1 MTERWKDVEPILD
14 AALAREPHERAA
26 FIAEACASD
35 DELRGQVES
44 LLAQEAAADGLL
56 STPGFV
62 LEAESFEPQAFIGRV
77 IGPYTIHALL
87 GAGGMGDVY
96 RARDVQLDRD
106 VAIKILPSAFTN
118 DSDRLA
124 RFAREAKI
132 LAALN
137 HPHIAAIYSLEY
149 LDGVPVLV
157 LELVEGPTVAERLID
172 GPLPLTD
179 AIGIALQIAEAL
191 EAAHDQDIIHRD
203 LKPANIKVTQTR
215 WVKVL
220 DFGLAKSLQHQ
231 ESHEVSGAGDSPL
244 TTSSPGALLGTAAY
258 MSPEQASGQVVDAR
272 SDLFSLGA
280 VLYEMLTGGPAFSGE
295 TLQQVLTAIL
305 TEQPLSPRTIHR
317 AIPPAID
324 RLVMRL
330 LAKDRAA
337 RYQTAHDV
345 RVELQR
351 LARDLEPGSHGA
363 RRRWLEWSA
372 AAALLVALGAVGWIS
387 WRARSG
393 VAPVERAYTQIT
405 HFADAATWPA
415 LSSDGRLLT
424 FIRGASTFVGPG
436 QIYIKALP
444 DGEPVPLTSDELNKM
459 SPVFSPDASRIAYTA
474 STSNFVWDT
483 WIVGVRDREPMF
495 WFRNASGL
503 SWLSDR
509 RLVFSEITKGLHM
522 KVVTATE
529 GRDGVRPVYA
539 PSSEQGMAHRSSV
552 SPDGAWLLIAEMEA
566 AVWQPCRLVPID
578 GGSGG
583 RHVGPDG
590 QCTSAAWSPDGTWM
604 YFSSNSSGSFH
615 IWRQRFPDGAPE
627 QITDGP
633 TEEEGI
639 APDPDGRSL
648 LTSVGSRQ
656 SSIWIHDE
664 RGEREISREGYAFIP
679 RTPNG
684 GTSQPLSADG
694 RFVYYLVR
702 QGAVRFRGPLGER
715 VGELWAADVATGA
728 SKLIVT
734 GRNVIGYDSSH
745 DGTQL
750 AFAALNDRGV
760 PHVWLMRLDRADEP
774 RQISTFEMDS
784 PRFTRTGDVLCR
796 GRENG
801 QMFVYRLRPGG
812 APEKLLNQPVAFFLT
827 VSPDGDWIIAK
838 VQQDPGRSGS
848 LINKAFRTSGAGR
861 PITLCHRCEID
872 WASNGRSLVVR
883 FLGGDASS
891 AETLIMP
898 LGPGGAMPA
907 FPAEGF
913 QSKADLAGLSVAH
926 AANGWA
932 YPIGTGSTYV
942 FARAST
948 RRNIYRIALR

>member
-1 MTERWKDVEPILD
+1 MTERWKEVEPILD
-14 AALAREPHERAA
+14 AALARAPHERAA
-26 FIAEACASD
+26 FIAQACARD
-35 DELRGQVES
+35 DELRRQVES
-44 LLAQEAAADGLL
+44 LLAQEAAADLL

-87 GAGGMGDVY
+87 GVGGMGEVY
-96 RARDVQLDRD
+96 RARDGQLDRD

-137 HPHIAAIYSLEY
+137 HPHIAAIYGLEY
-149 LDGVPVLV
+149 LDSMPVLV
-157 LELVEGPTVAERLID
+157 LELVKGPTVAERLID
-172 GPLPLTD
+172 GPLPLMD

-191 EAAHDQDIIHRD
+191 EAAHGQDIIHRD
-203 LKPANIKVTQTR
+203 LKPANIKVTQTGS
-215 WVKVL
+215 VKVL

-231 ESHEVSGAGDSPL
+231 ESREVSSAGGSPL

-258 MSPEQASGQVVDAR
+258 MSPEQARGEVVDAR
-272 SDLFSLGA
+272 SDLFSFGA
-280 VLYEMLTGGPAFSGE
+280 VLYEMLTGQPAFTGE
-295 TLQQVLTAIL
+295 TLRQVLTAIL
-305 TEQPLSPRTIHR
+305 TQQPLSPRTIR
-317 AIPPAID
+317 RGIPPAID

-330 LAKDRAA
+330 LAKDRAG
-337 RYQTAHDV
+337 RYQSAHDL

-351 LARDLEPGSHGA
+351 LARDLEPGSRGA
-363 RRRWLEWSA
+363 QRRWLEWSA
-372 AAALLVALGAVGWIS
+372 AAALLVALVAVGWIS

-393 VAPVERAYTQIT
+393 VALDPEYTQIT
-405 HFADAATWPA
+405 HFADSATWPA

-424 FIRGASTFVGPG
+424 FIRGASTFIGPG
-436 QIYIKALP
+436 QIYVKALP
-444 DGEPVPLTSDELNKM
+444 DGEPVPLTSDDLNKM
-459 SPVFSPDASRIAYTA
+459 SPVFSPDGSRIAYTA
-474 STSNFVWDT
+474 STGHFVWDT
-483 WIVGVRDREPMF
+483 WMVGVSNRAPMF
-495 WFRNASGL
+495 WLRNASGL

-522 KVVTATE
+522 KVVTTTE
-529 GRDGVRPVYA
+529 GRGDVHQVYA
-539 PSSEQGMAHRSSV
+539 PSGEQGMAHRSSV

-566 AVWQPCRLVPID
+566 QVWQPCRLVPID
-578 GGSGG
+578 GSSSG
-583 RHVGPDG
+583 RRVGPDG
-590 QCTSAAWSPDGTWM
+590 QCRSAAWSPDGKWM
-604 YFSSNSSGSFH
+604 YFSSNSGGSFH
-615 IWRQRFPDGAPE
+615 IWRQRFPEGAPE

-648 LTSVGSRQ
+648 LTSVGSRH

-679 RTPNG
+679 KTPNG

-694 RFVYYLVR
+694 RLVYYLVR
-702 QGAVRFRGPLGER
+702 QGVVRFGVGDER
-715 VGELWAADVATGA
+715 AGELWAADVATGT
-728 SKLIVT
+728 SKPVVT

-750 AFAALNDRGV
+750 AFAALDDRGV
-760 PHVWLMRLDRADEP
+760 SHVWLMRLDRADEP
-774 RQISTFEMDS
+774 RQISPLEMDS
-784 PRFTRTGDVLCR
+784 PRFNRAGDVFCR

-801 QMFVYRLRPGG
+801 QMFVYRVRPGG

-838 VQQDPGRSGS
+838 VQQEDPGRSGS
-848 LINKAFRTSGAGR
+848 LINKAFRTSGTER
-861 PITLCHRCEID
+861 PVTLCHGCEID
-872 WASNGRSLVVR
+872 WTSNGRSLAVR
-883 FLGGDASS
+883 FLGRDASP

-926 AANGWA
+926 AMKGWA
-932 YPIGTGSTYV
+932 FPIGTGSTYV
-942 FARAST
+942 FARASIQ
-948 RRNIYRIALR
+948 RNIYRIALR

>member
-14 AALAREPHERAA
+14 AALAREPHERAP
-26 FIAEACASD
+26 FIAQACASD

-62 LEAESFEPQAFIGRV
+62 LEGESFEPQAFIGRV

-87 GAGGMGDVY
+87 GVGGMGEVY
-96 RARDVQLDRD
+96 RARDGQLDRD
-106 VAIKILPSAFTN
+106 VALKLLPSAFTN
-118 DSDRLA
+118 EPDRLV
-124 RFAREAKI
+124 RFGREAKI
-132 LAALN
+132 LATLN
-137 HPHIAAIYSLEY
+137 HPHIAAIYGLEY
-149 LDGVPVLV
+149 LDGAPVLV
-157 LELVEGPTVAERLID
+157 LELVEGPTVAERLVE

-179 AIGIALQIAEAL
+179 AIGIALQITEAL
-191 EAAHDQDIIHRD
+191 EAAHGQDIIHRD
-203 LKPANIKVTQTR
+203 LKPANIKVTQTGS
-215 WVKVL
+215 VKVL

-231 ESHEVSGAGDSPL
+231 ESREGSHAADSPL

-280 VLYEMLTGGPAFSGE
+280 VLYEMLTGQPAFSGE

-305 TEQPLSPRTIHR
+305 TEQPLSPRNVHR
-317 AIPPAID
+317 AIPPVVD

-330 LAKDRAA
+330 LAKERAA

-351 LARDLEPGSHGA
+351 LARDLDPDSHGA
-363 RRRWLEWSA
+363 RRRGLQWSA
-372 AAALLVALGAVGWIS
+372 AAALMVALAAIGWIS
-387 WRARSG
+387 SRARSG
-393 VAPVERAYTQIT
+393 GTAVEYTQIT
-405 HFADAATWPA
+405 HFADSATWPA

-444 DGEPVPLTSDELNKM
+444 DGEPVALTSDDLKKM
-459 SPVFSPDASRIAYTA
+459 SPMFSPDGSRIAYTA

-483 WIVGVRDREPMF
+483 WIVGVGARAPTF
-495 WFRNASGL
+495 WLRNASGL
-503 SWLSDR
+503 SWLTDR
-509 RLVFSEITKGLHM
+509 RLVFSEITNGLHM
-522 KVVTATE
+522 KVVTANEE
-529 GRDGVRPVYA
+529 GDLVRPVYV

-566 AVWQPCRLVPID
+566 AVWQPCRLVPTD
-578 GGSGG
+578 GSSIG
-583 RHVGPDG
+583 RRVGPAG
-590 QCTSAAWSPDGTWM
+590 QCTSAAWSPDGKWM
-604 YFSSNSSGSFH
+604 YFSSNSKGSFH

-648 LTSVGSRQ
+648 LTSVGSRH

-679 RTPNG
+679 KTPNG
-684 GTSQPLSADG
+684 GTSQPVSADG
-694 RFVYYLVR
+694 RLVYYLVR
-702 QGAVRFRGPLGER
+702 QGAVRFGGVGER
-715 VGELWAADVATGA
+715 AGELWAADVTTGA
-728 SKLIVT
+728 SKPIVT
-734 GRNVIGYDSSH
+734 GRNVIGYDSSP

-750 AFAALNDRGV
+750 AFAALDDHGV
-760 PHVWLMRLDRADEP
+760 SHVWLMRLDRADEP
-774 RQISTFEMDS
+774 RQISTLEMDS
-784 PRFTRTGDVLCR
+784 PRFTRAGDVFCR

-801 QMFVYRLRPGG
+801 QTFVYRLRPGR

-827 VSPDGDWIIAK
+827 VSPDGDWIVAK
-838 VQQDPGRSGS
+838 VQEELGQSGS
-848 LINKAFRTSGAGR
+848 LINKAFRTSGARR
-861 PITLCHRCEID
+861 PLTLCHGCEID
-872 WASNGRSLVVR
+872 WTSNGRSLVLR

-898 LGPGGAMPA
+898 LGPSGPMPK

-913 QSKADLAGLSVAH
+913 QSKTDLAGLSVAH
-926 AANGWA
+926 ATNGWA
-932 YPIGTGSTYV
+932 YPTGNGSTYV

-948 RRNIYRIALR
+948 RRNIYRIILR